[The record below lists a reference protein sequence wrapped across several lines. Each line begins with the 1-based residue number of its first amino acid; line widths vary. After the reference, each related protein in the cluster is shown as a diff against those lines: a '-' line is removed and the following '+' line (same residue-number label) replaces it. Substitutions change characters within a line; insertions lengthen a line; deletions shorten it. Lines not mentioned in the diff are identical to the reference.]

1 MAIDKIVKPTVEL
14 GNIPEEYR
22 GGYKQ
27 YIEKSPIPMVGT
39 ADMRD
44 VGLPDGSNVRFT
56 SGTRAGHFE
65 GYLRSIGVQPTE
77 TRATSAIG
85 RPANTINPD
94 GSTTPYDSPINP
106 AMPGGGV
113 YTAVQPQD
121 GNEYRYTSEGIRYQV
136 PIGSPPN
143 FGVPENPRGP
153 TPTLTDP
160 SQVVQAQVGAAM
172 RQPTLPQGTAVT
184 PGLAL
189 QAPTAATTLATT
201 GLTGE
206 VQAATPTATTAP
218 TITSAT
224 VPSASQ
230 IAQQPQVTAPQYQ
243 AVTGQTVPQMTA
255 AQGTVSQAMVA
266 AQEDLTALPPE
277 ATVQGQLANI
287 SQAIQQS
294 VDEGKPLPAF
304 AQGAKRLVDSA
315 MQQRGLSASSIAA
328 EALASGILQSSIPI
342 AQADA
347 QVYQQ
352 AIFQNLSNRQQAAV
366 LNAQQYFQMDMQN
379 LSNRQQ
385 SSLTNIQIRQQS
397 LLSDQAA
404 ENASLQFNSQSQS
417 QTDQF
422 FSSLE
427 TQINTNNAQ
436 RTDAMNQYSVAEA
449 NKINAQNTQNQIG
462 VSESNAQREAAINQ
476 FNSQLKDQRERFNVE
491 NQRVID
497 QSNVTWRRSV
507 NTGNTAAINAAN
519 QTDAQNL
526 LNISNFGL
534 SALWQQ
540 WRDEASWVNTASEN
554 SKERAHNIAMSA
566 LEREAELD
574 LLDEASKDEL
584 NGIIGAIG
592 IEIFKDMK
600 IFG

>member
-1 MAIDKIVKPTVEL
+1 
-14 GNIPEEYR
+14 
-22 GGYKQ
+22 
-27 YIEKSPIPMVGT
+27 
-39 ADMRD
+39 
-44 VGLPDGSNVRFT
+44 
-56 SGTRAGHFE
+56 
-65 GYLRSIGVQPTE
+65 
-77 TRATSAIG
+77 
-85 RPANTINPD
+85 
-94 GSTTPYDSPINP
+94 
-106 AMPGGGV
+106 
-113 YTAVQPQD
+113 
-121 GNEYRYTSEGIRYQV
+121 
-136 PIGSPPN
+136 
-143 FGVPENPRGP
+143 
-153 TPTLTDP
+153 
-160 SQVVQAQVGAAM
+160 
-172 RQPTLPQGTAVT
+172 
-184 PGLAL
+184 
-189 QAPTAATTLATT
+189 
-201 GLTGE
+201 
-206 VQAATPTATTAP
+206 
-218 TITSAT
+218 
-224 VPSASQ
+224 
-230 IAQQPQVTAPQYQ
+230 
-243 AVTGQTVPQMTA
+243 
-255 AQGTVSQAMVA
+255 MVA

-404 ENASLQFNSQSQS
+404 ENASLQFNAQSQS

-436 RTDAMNQYSVAEA
+436 RADAMNQYAVAEA
-449 NKINAQNTQNQIG
+449 NKISAQNAQNQIG

-526 LNISNFGL
+526 LNISNFAL

-554 SKERAHNIAMSA
+554 SKERAHNIAVSA
-566 LEREAELD
+566 LEREAELE

-584 NGIIGAIG
+584 NGILGAIG
-592 IEIFKDMK
+592 IEIFKDAK
-600 IFG
+600 IFS

>member
-1 MAIDKIVKPTVEL
+1 MEQEYYYNPQTNETFAKQAASKIAVPDNFSK
-14 GNIPEEYR
+14 
-22 GGYKQ
+22 
-27 YIEKSPIPMVGT
+27 IEKSI
-39 ADMRD
+39 
-44 VGLPDGSNVRFT
+44 
-56 SGTRAGHFE
+56 
-65 GYLRSIGVQPTE
+65 
-77 TRATSAIG
+77 
-85 RPANTINPD
+85 
-94 GSTTPYDSPINP
+94 YDSFTTKGAKGYDNM
-106 AMPGGGV
+106 MPNLSDGGNLPSP
-113 YTAVQPQD
+113 TPQ
-121 GNEYRYTSEGIRYQV
+121 
-136 PIGSPPN
+136 
-143 FGVPENPRGP
+143 
-153 TPTLTDP
+153 PTLTDP

-172 RQPTLPQGTAVT
+172 RQPTLPQGTAIT

-230 IAQQPQVTAPQYQ
+230 VTQQPQVTAPQYQ